1 MPASATATT
10 TTAAC
15 THDHRRRGPRSGEVL
30 GCFSTNANS
39 AMPTDRSSKVAMVR
53 VGRVIWVSGA
63 ILFNRMSGVI
73 ANRLFPILQ
82 LTRMALVLTAIS
94 NSLCTLILS
103 AAYPYGPAGAL
114 RHPSWQHAVLV
125 ALISTGLYGFGMSLN
140 DIIDRR
146 RDRLLAAHRPLP
158 SGRIGV
164 TTAHIICALLIIL
177 ALGAATVY
185 EQTAGGWMSMLLVV
199 WTALLIV
206 FYDLAAKY
214 LVALGLLSLGLIRFF
229 HAVIPAPQLPLVWH
243 PLLLLNHVTV
253 VSLVAYKWEDKRPSL
268 TPIHWAAV
276 PGGLAV
282 IDAVLI
288 GVLAWRRTWNGPSLE
303 ITPALFLPAAAV
315 LVFIVLAGF
324 IRRTSATPREA
335 GQRLMLYGL
344 LWLIVYDFTFVAAY
358 VSLTS
363 ALILL
368 ALLPMAY
375 ASVQVMRW
383 WGGIVALSQRPQ
395 FKRIET

>member
-1 MPASATATT
+1 
-10 TTAAC
+10 
-15 THDHRRRGPRSGEVL
+15 
-30 GCFSTNANS
+30 
-39 AMPTDRSSKVAMVR
+39 
-53 VGRVIWVSGA
+53 
-63 ILFNRMSGVI
+63 MSGVI
-73 ANRLFPILQ
+73 STRLFPLLQ
-82 LTRMALVLTAIS
+82 LTRMALVFTAIS
-94 NSLCTLILS
+94 NSLCTLLL
-103 AAYPYGPAGAL
+103 AWARLGGDMTHQRLFWREAG
-114 RHPSWQHAVLV
+114 LV

-158 SGRIGV
+158 SGRIRV
-164 TTAHIICALLIIL
+164 STAHFICAALILL
-177 ALGAATVY
+177 ALGAGALY
-185 EQTAGGWMSMLLVV
+185 AMLAGPIWMSFLLVL
-199 WTALLIV
+199 WTGALIV

-229 HAVIPAPQLPLVWH
+229 HAVIPAPQLPLLWH

-253 VSLVAYKWEDKRPSL
+253 LSLVAYRWEEKRPPL

-282 IDAVLI
+282 IDAMLI
-288 GVLAWRRTWNGPSLE
+288 ALLAWRRTPQEGGSVLQALRV
-303 ITPALFLPAAAV
+303 TPALIAPAAAV
-315 LVFIVLAGF
+315 IVFLILAAL
-324 IRRTSATPREA
+324 IRRLSTTPREA

-344 LWLIVYDFTFVAAY
+344 LWLIVYDFTFVAGY
-358 VSLTS
+358 VGL
-363 ALILL
+363 AP
-368 ALLPMAY
+368 ALLLLLLLPLAY

>member
-1 MPASATATT
+1 
-10 TTAAC
+10 
-15 THDHRRRGPRSGEVL
+15 
-30 GCFSTNANS
+30 
-39 AMPTDRSSKVAMVR
+39 
-53 VGRVIWVSGA
+53 
-63 ILFNRMSGVI
+63 
-73 ANRLFPILQ
+73 
-82 LTRMALVLTAIS
+82 MALVFTAIS
-94 NSLCTLILS
+94 NSLCTLLLL
-103 AAYPYGPAGAL
+103 AQLRTPAGSTDVL
-114 RHPSWQHAVLV
+114 HHVSWREAGLV

-164 TTAHIICALLIIL
+164 TTAHVICSMLILL
-177 ALGAATVY
+177 ALAAGAAY
-185 EQTAGGWMSMLLVV
+185 AYIAPDYGWMSMLLVV

-253 VSLVAYKWEDKRPSL
+253 VSLVAYKWEDKRPPL

-282 IDAVLI
+282 IDALLI
-288 GVLAWRRTWNGPSLE
+288 TLLAWRRSEAAGSIAGALRIDEALVW
-303 ITPALFLPAAAV
+303 PAVALAAFVA
-315 LVFIVLAGF
+315 LAFFIK
-324 IRRTSATPREA
+324 RRSATPREA

-344 LWLIVYDFTFVAAY
+344 LWLIIYDFTFVAGY
-358 VSLTS
+358 V
-363 ALILL
+363 ALAPALLL
-368 ALLPMAY
+368 AVLLPLAF

-383 WGGIVALSQRPQ
+383 WGGIMALSQRPQ

>member
-1 MPASATATT
+1 
-10 TTAAC
+10 
-15 THDHRRRGPRSGEVL
+15 
-30 GCFSTNANS
+30 
-39 AMPTDRSSKVAMVR
+39 
-53 VGRVIWVSGA
+53 
-63 ILFNRMSGVI
+63 MSGVI

-82 LTRMALVLTAIS
+82 LTRMALVFTAIS
-94 NSLCTLILS
+94 NSLCTLLLWIERQSGPDVLHHLS
-103 AAYPYGPAGAL
+103 WRQGG
-114 RHPSWQHAVLV
+114 LV
-125 ALISTGLYGFGMSLN
+125 VVMSTGLYGFGMSLN

-164 TTAHIICALLIIL
+164 TTAHLVCALLIVTALL
-177 ALGAATVY
+177 AGALYAHLSG
-185 EQTAGGWMSMLLVV
+185 QGWMSFILLA

-253 VSLVAYKWEDKRPSL
+253 VSLVAYRWEEKRPPL

-276 PGGLAV
+276 PGGLV
-282 IDAVLI
+282 LIDALLI
-288 GVLAWRRTWNGPSLE
+288 GLLAWRRTFSSPSLQ
-303 ITPALFLPAAAV
+303 ITPALIAPAAAMI
-315 LVFIVLAGF
+315 VFIVLAVI
-324 IRRTSATPREA
+324 IRRASATPREA

-344 LWLIVYDFTFVAAY
+344 LWLIVYDFTFVAEYIA
-358 VSLTS
+358 LTP
-363 ALILL
+363 
-368 ALLPMAY
+368 ALLLLGLLPLAY

-383 WGGIVALSQRPQ
+383 WGGMMALSQRPQ